1 MKKTKKKM
9 KKKKLTKEGKKQQRK
24 IANLK
29 KKLNSAHG
37 TIDDLNVQNEAL
49 TVRLADKK
57 VKTRN
62 DKEEKAR
69 RNRGGNLSMSF
80 AYSDLL

>member
-69 RNRGGNLSMSF
+69 ILIQQAQILVQKS
-80 AYSDLL
+80 LEW